1 MGVAMDDN
9 GLIPEDLER
18 KIRQCHP
25 KMIYVIPTFQNPSGR
40 TLSLERRKAVAEL
53 AAKYDVLVLEDEPFL
68 LPVCLINRKGRKLSM
83 RERLFQHLT
92 IDSYKG

>member
-1 MGVAMDDN
+1 M
-9 GLIPEDLER
+9 
-18 KIRQCHP
+18 K
-25 KMIYVIPTFQNPSGR
+25 K
-40 TLSLERRKAVAEL
+40 
-53 AAKYDVLVLEDEPFL
+53 VLVLEDEPFL